1 MVTTYPKETFVPE
14 KVTYTIDVDGKL
26 LVIEHV
32 PARVCLETGEQ
43 LFSAETAGITQWAD
57 RAKKTTFLIAPRRA
71 SRFVVVMTGCP
82 FPTLR
87 IAKRVERADAC
98 YFPCVKQT
106 FMDTV

>member
-43 LFSAETAGITQWAD
+43 LFSAET
-57 RAKKTTFLIAPRRA
+57 
-71 SRFVVVMTGCP
+71 
-82 FPTLR
+82 
-87 IAKRVERADAC
+87 VERI
-98 YFPCVKQT
+98 QHLI
-106 FMDTV
+106 